1 MNLPLA
7 PKDPPSM
14 KTSTTTHLLS
24 CTKIRPVSRLGL
36 GSKILIMGGAA
47 LVAGSLQPVAAHADS
62 VQVARGKYLVRLA
75 GCTDCHTPGHFLG
88 KPDMSRFLA
97 GSDVGFEVPGVGT
110 VVGRNLTPDKETGIG
125 GWTLEQITTAIR
137 TGVRPD
143 GRALSPI
150 MPWAAYAGMRQADV
164 EAIAVFLKTLPPVKR
179 HIPGPFKANE
189 KTTTFRWRIIPPD
202 GLAAAAP

>member
-1 MNLPLA
+1 MR
-7 PKDPPSM
+7 
-14 KTSTTTHLLS
+14 TS
-24 CTKIRPVSRLGL
+24 TKIRPVSRLGL
-36 GSKILIMGGAA
+36 GSKILIMGVAA
-47 LVAGSLQPVAAHADS
+47 SVQPIVAHADS
-62 VQVARGKYLVRLA
+62 AQVARGEYLVRLA

-88 KPDMSRFLA
+88 KPDKSRYLA

-143 GRALSPI
+143 GRVLSLI
-150 MPWAAYAGMRQADV
+150 MPWLAYSGMEQADV
-164 EAIAVFLKTLPPVKR
+164 DAIAVFLKTLPSVKR
-179 HIPGPFKANE
+179 RIPGPFAANE
-189 KTTTFRWRIIPPD
+189 KPTTLRWRIVPPE

>member
-1 MNLPLA
+1 
-7 PKDPPSM
+7 M
-14 KTSTTTHLLS
+14 KTST
-24 CTKIRPVSRLGL
+24 KIHPVSRLGL
-36 GSKILIMGGAA
+36 GSKILIMSGAA
-47 LVAGSLQPVAAHADS
+47 LVAASLQPVVAHADS
-62 VQVARGKYLVRLA
+62 AQIARGKYLVRLA

-150 MPWAAYAGMRQADV
+150 MPWSAYAGMRQADV

-179 HIPGPFKANE
+179 HIPGPFTAND
-189 KTTTFRWRIIPPD
+189 KPTTLRWRIVPPESS
-202 GLAAAAP
+202 ATAAAP

>member
-1 MNLPLA
+1 
-7 PKDPPSM
+7 M
-14 KTSTTTHLLS
+14 KTS
-24 CTKIRPVSRLGL
+24 TKIRPVSRLGL
-36 GSKILIMGGAA
+36 GSKILIMSGAA
-47 LVAGSLQPVAAHADS
+47 LVAASLQPVVAHADS
-62 VQVARGKYLVRLA
+62 AQIARGKYLVRLA

-150 MPWAAYAGMRQADV
+150 MPWSAYAGMRQADV

-179 HIPGPFKANE
+179 HIPGPFTAND
-189 KTTTFRWRIIPPD
+189 KPTTLRWRIVAPE
-202 GLAAAAP
+202 ASATAAAP